1 MGPEGRARETT
12 QKANPPTPAL
22 PATEPCSQIST
33 SPKQSVCDI
42 LANIIFK
49 NVETDKCREN
59 LNSASVVLPKYSDNK
74 ITITSTGEMKTMHM
88 SEVVGLSGRRPT
100 FALGRPRAALA
111 DTRARLWAPSPSH
124 PAAGTSEHVLDPP
137 SLRSLG
143 FERNVSLQPVT
154 EAQVEV
160 TCHEKALAGREV
172 PGTAPRLPQAALD

>member
-74 ITITSTGEMKTMHM
+74 ITITSTGEMKTVHM
-88 SEVVGLSGRRPT
+88 SEVVGLGGRGPT
-100 FALGRPRAALA
+100 FALGRPRADLRPGA
-111 DTRARLWAPSPSH
+111 
-124 PAAGTSEHVLDPP
+124 AAGP
-137 SLRSLG
+137 SGGHSGASLG
-143 FERNVSLQPVT
+143 SVAPHILPL
-154 EAQVEV
+154 AQAS
-160 TCHEKALAGREV
+160 TF
-172 PGTAPRLPQAALD
+172 

>member
-1 MGPEGRARETT
+1 MPPGLAGRPGVRGPLMGPEGRARETT

-88 SEVVGLSGRRPT
+88 SEVVGLGGRGPT
-100 FALGRPRAALA
+100 FALGRPRAPLA
-111 DTRARLWAPSPSH
+111 DTRARLWAPSPLTSCCWH
-124 PAAGTSEHVLDPP
+124 KRARSRSALPAFA
-137 SLRSLG
+137 
-143 FERNVSLQPVT
+143 
-154 EAQVEV
+154 
-160 TCHEKALAGREV
+160 
-172 PGTAPRLPQAALD
+172 RL

>member
-1 MGPEGRARETT
+1 MPPGLAGQPGIRGPLMGLQGRARETT

-88 SEVVGLSGRRPT
+88 SEVVGLGGRGPT
-100 FALGRPRAALA
+100 FALGRPRADLRPGAAAGPSGGHSGASLGSVPL
-111 DTRARLWAPSPSH
+111 TSCRWHKRARSRSAL
-124 PAAGTSEHVLDPP
+124 PAFA
-137 SLRSLG
+137 
-143 FERNVSLQPVT
+143 
-154 EAQVEV
+154 
-160 TCHEKALAGREV
+160 
-172 PGTAPRLPQAALD
+172 RL